1 MNNRNEIIQKSLYA
15 LDHMKNFTEFAKEEL
30 GIDDME
36 LTLTYKDGNLLKFEP
51 MEVLQETVVNYINLI
66 HPRKPIYKKDETP
79 ESKAYAYE
87 CPSCGRFLSMNTKWI
102 EAEHCIECGQAL
114 DWSE

>member
-1 MNNRNEIIQKSLYA
+1 MNNRNEIIKKALYA
-15 LDHMKNFTEFAKEEL
+15 LDHMKNFIEFATDEF
-30 GIDDME
+30 GIEDMKI
-36 LTLTYKDGNLLKFEP
+36 TLENADGSKLEFDP

-66 HPRKPIYKKDETP
+66 YPIKPIYKKDETP
-79 ESKAYAYE
+79 ESKAYCYE
-87 CPSCGRFLSMNTKWI
+87 CPSCGRFLGMNTKWI